1 MVHVPTT
8 VPAPRPNVAALW
20 GNRELVS
27 APEVARTAG
36 IPRGWVRVAVDSGAV
51 PEATRGD
58 NRGRPVMLTRQDA
71 LLIVAA
77 AALVAVTGI
86 ALVTVIRLLRESGA
100 QLGPDGLLIRLSG
113 LGVTAA

>member
-1 MVHVPTT
+1 
-8 VPAPRPNVAALW
+8 
-20 GNRELVS
+20 
-27 APEVARTAG
+27 
-36 IPRGWVRVAVDSGAV
+36 
-51 PEATRGD
+51 
-58 NRGRPVMLTRQDA
+58 MLTRQDA